1 MRLMKKNMN
10 KIKVNGTRDN
20 KDLKNLLAQKV
31 HDLRERIKELE
42 CFYELSRLDSQY
54 ELSLEDFF
62 KTFVQQ
68 LPNAWQYPE
77 DCCALIRYKDFECKT
92 RNDQV
97 TAWSQSAVIYE
108 FGKAA
113 GEVRVFYLKEKPR
126 LDEGP
131 FLKEERKL
139 IESIARHLGAIA
151 ERKTIEQNMKE
162 SAQLLKSQKELLE
175 HKTIALSEL
184 VDHIHFEKNEIKKN
198 VSLNI
203 ERILLPIIKKG
214 RMKGGLDAK
223 QLEVLEKNIM
233 EMLSSYSE
241 KIGGPELPLTPR
253 EIEISNLVRSGMTSK
268 EIADFLKLN
277 PGTVEVHRNKIRQ
290 KLGIANSSN
299 SLFSYLNA
307 V

>member
-1 MRLMKKNMN
+1 MKKNIN
-10 KIKVNGTRDN
+10 KISSSREHKQ
-20 KDLKNLLAQKV
+20 LKSLLAQKV
-31 HDLRERIKELE
+31 HDLGERIKELE

-54 ELSLEDFF
+54 ELTLEDFF
-62 KTFVQQ
+62 KTFVLQ
-68 LPNAWQYPE
+68 LPKAWQYPG
-77 DCCALIRYKDFECKT
+77 DCAALIRYKDFECRT
-92 RNDQV
+92 RNSESSSWV
-97 TAWSQSAVIYE
+97 QSAVIYE

-113 GEVRVFYLKEKPR
+113 GEVRVFYVSEKPN

-139 IESIARHLGAIA
+139 LESIARHLGAIA

-162 SAQLLKSQKELLE
+162 SAQLLKTQKELLE
-175 HKTIALSEL
+175 HKAIALSEL

-203 ERILLPIIKKG
+203 EKVLLPIIKKG

-233 EMLSSYSE
+233 DMLSSYSE
-241 KIGGPELPLTPR
+241 KMSAPELPLTPR
-253 EIEISNLVRSGMTSK
+253 EIEICNLVRSGMTSK

>member
-1 MRLMKKNMN
+1 MN
-10 KIKVNGTRDN
+10 KTKVESGRGN
-20 KDLKNLLAQKV
+20 KQLRNLLAQKV

-54 ELSLEDFF
+54 ELTLEEFF
-62 KTFVQQ
+62 KIFVQQ
-68 LPNAWQYPE
+68 LPTAWQYPE
-77 DCCALIRYKDFECKT
+77 DCCALIRYKDYECRT
-92 RNDQV
+92 RKDQV
-97 TAWSQSAVIYE
+97 SNWVQSAVIYE

-113 GEVRVFYLKEKPR
+113 GEVKVFYLKEKPK

-139 IESIARHLGAIA
+139 LESIARHLGAIA

-162 SAQLLKSQKELLE
+162 STLLLKSQKELLE
-175 HKTIALSEL
+175 HKAIALSEL

-203 ERILLPIIKKG
+203 EKILLPIIKKG

-223 QLEVLEKNIM
+223 QLEVLEKNIID
-233 EMLSSYSE
+233 MLSSYSE
-241 KIGGPELPLTPR
+241 KIGSPELPLTPR
-253 EIEISNLVRSGMTSK
+253 EIEICNLVRSGMTSK

-307 V
+307 I